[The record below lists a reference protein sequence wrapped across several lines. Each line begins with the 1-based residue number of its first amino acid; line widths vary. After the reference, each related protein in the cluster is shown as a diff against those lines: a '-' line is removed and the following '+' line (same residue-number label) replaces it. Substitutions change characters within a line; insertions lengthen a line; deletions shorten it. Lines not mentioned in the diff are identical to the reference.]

1 MKIWIWRKIFDLRN
15 RLLVDVSWA
24 SLKAQQVKNPPA
36 VQETQKLQVQ
46 SLSWEESL
54 EEEMAPHSSIL
65 SWKTPRTEEPGG
77 L

>member
-1 MKIWIWRKIFDLRN
+1 MKIWNWRKIFDLRN

-24 SLKAQQVKNPPA
+24 PLKAQQVKNPPA
-36 VQETQKLQVQ
+36 VQETQKVQVH